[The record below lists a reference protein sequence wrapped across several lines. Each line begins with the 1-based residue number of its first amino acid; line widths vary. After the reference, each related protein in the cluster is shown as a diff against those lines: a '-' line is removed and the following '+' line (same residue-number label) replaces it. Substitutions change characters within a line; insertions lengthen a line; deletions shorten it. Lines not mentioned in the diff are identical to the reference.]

1 MRNINAFKCFTLQHF
16 HIIIQNQIKQ
26 SFTLLYLSKK
36 TDTTLW
42 LNQSHFCHFCPIF
55 LHRWWVKQT
64 HNLQR
69 DLYRCLVLSGVFVCL
84 YRKLLNGCS
93 NDVKHGGVWCS
104 GACSLKT
111 HTHIHI
117 HTAFPPSL
125 HPCSRILT
133 LLMFEEEISEHE
145 LRKTHH
151 QNSRMSLGVS
161 IEAINRHALI
171 SMQNLI
177 SEQSMVSK
185 HLYWQDT
192 QCTVCSDH
200 CIKNYSLISL
210 IRVNRNSWSDL

>member
-64 HNLQR
+64 HNLQC

-111 HTHIHI
+111 HTHTHPYPYCIPSI
-117 HTAFPPSL
+117 PTPMQPNPDTADVWRRDIRTWTEKNPPSEL
-125 HPCSRILT
+125 KNESR
-133 LLMFEEEISEHE
+133 SQY
-145 LRKTHH
+145 RGNK
-151 QNSRMSLGVS
+151 
-161 IEAINRHALI
+161 
-171 SMQNLI
+171 
-177 SEQSMVSK
+177 
-185 HLYWQDT
+185 
-192 QCTVCSDH
+192 
-200 CIKNYSLISL
+200 
-210 IRVNRNSWSDL
+210 